1 MPRRKVIVIV
11 LSACILAGLGAVA
24 FWPDEPR
31 YDGKTLS
38 EWLAVYEYGRLGNST
53 FSEAQ
58 KRTESA
64 IGHMG
69 VSALPCLVKWIQY
82 EERGLPWWKNAL
94 LIIACKF
101 QVKGSRV
108 WNISSGRYAGRS
120 IYTPGP
126 SLGWLINES
135 ARKRADYAYRY
146 GFKLVGPPAVAALPD
161 LLRLSESTNS
171 VISARA
177 KYALITIPNILPQI
191 VKMLTN
197 DTTTVRYCGVHA
209 LNYFG
214 SLAHEFPGIDTTSLV
229 PPLIQRLQDPD
240 VRVRNEATNAL
251 SKIAPETLSE
261 ALR

>member
-1 MPRRKVIVIV
+1 VKREQLYRVWAV
-11 LSACILAGLGAVA
+11 LLLAFLAGLGAVA
-24 FWPDEPR
+24 FWPEEPR

-38 EWLAVYEYGRLGNST
+38 EWLALYEYGRLGNST

-58 KRTESA
+58 KRTEIA

-69 VSALPCLVKWIQY
+69 VRALPCLVKWIQY
-82 EERGLPWWKNAL
+82 EGRELPWWKNAM

-108 WNISSGRYAGRS
+108 WNVSNGRS
-120 IYTPGP
+120 FYIPGS
-126 SLGWLINES
+126 SLGWLINDS
-135 ARKRADYAYRY
+135 ATKRADYAYRY

-161 LLRLSESTNS
+161 LLRLSESTNT
-171 VISARA
+171 VVSARA
-177 KYALITIPNILPQI
+177 KYAMITIPNLLPQI

-197 DTTTVRYCGVHA
+197 DTATVRYCGVHG
-209 LNYFG
+209 LNTFE
-214 SLAHEFPGIDTTSLV
+214 SLSHEFPGIDTSSLV
-229 PPLIQRLQDPD
+229 PPLVQRLQDPD
-240 VRVRNEATNAL
+240 IRIRNEATNAL